1 MSYFENLILSSTQQ
15 KQNTPIECCKYNLIY
30 SQQWHQNKMTQ
41 FKIKQTRCQ
50 ASRSCQSVFVCFLSF
65 LIDSEV
71 IHNFDSW

>member
-1 MSYFENLILSSTQQ
+1 
-15 KQNTPIECCKYNLIY
+15 
-30 SQQWHQNKMTQ
+30 MTQ

-71 IHNFDSW
+71 IHNFDS